1 MENLYTVYTY
11 DYTRIQN
18 IPCLHDTRSN
28 RGTKKKKGYKN
39 CMCAFDIETT
49 RITEIEQSIMY
60 IWQFS
65 ILFLDD
71 LHIDTIIG
79 RTWTE
84 FELHMSQLRKD
95 DNEAYYM
102 IFVHNLS
109 YEFQFLRG
117 IYIFSPDEVF
127 AIKSRKILKCEM
139 YSRFE
144 FRCSYLQTNMGL
156 ESFTEKMKVNHTK
169 LSGEIFDYSKK
180 RYPWTPLTEYEL
192 QYSVNDTIGLLE
204 AMHKRMLLA
213 NDNLYTLPL
222 TSTGYVRR
230 ETKKAMFGWAKKHKY
245 LFPDII
251 VFDLLEEAFRGGD
264 THANRYYSGTII
276 KADGKK
282 ILGIGSFDRS
292 SSYPDVVLNDS
303 FPMTKFVYIGSLK
316 ESDIEKK
323 LDRGKALLFRCKITG
338 IEQKDKY
345 YGAPYLGYS
354 KCRKVTGEILDNGR
368 ILSADYL
375 ETTITDID
383 YEIMKAEYK
392 WEDFQVIECYE
403 SRYGQLPEQLKE
415 IFRRY
420 YIDKTELKGIPEQE
434 LFYNLH
440 KALLNSGYGMMVQ
453 SPVKQSLI
461 FTESDEEV
469 FKVDENVSR
478 ETLLTEYNRTAFLPF
493 QWGVWVT
500 AWARYRLKEGINIV
514 GDRYL
519 YDDTDSVKY
528 VKVLGDD
535 IDNKFAEYNKK
546 RIENSTR
553 NNAFATDTKGNVHY
567 MGVFEYEKTYTEFST
582 LGAKKYVYREEDG
595 TLHTTIAGVN
605 KKYAPDELEEHGGIT
620 SFKVGFTFSKA
631 GGTESVYNDVP
642 YGDYTIDGHTI
653 YIGQNIVIKPSTYTI
668 GITDEY
674 RRILADARTL
684 KEFKKRLTEFS
695 INTII

>member
-1 MENLYTVYTY
+1 MENLYTVDTY

-28 RGTKKKKGYKN
+28 RGTKKKRGYKN

-65 ILFLDD
+65 IIFPDD

-79 RTWTE
+79 RTWSE
-84 FELHMSQLRKD
+84 FEMHLSQLQKD

-117 IYIFSPDEVF
+117 IYTFSPEEVF
-127 AIKSRKILKCEM
+127 AVKSRKILKCEM

-156 ESFTEKMKVNHTK
+156 DSFTKKMKVEHAK
-169 LSGEIFDYSKK
+169 LSGEKFDYSKK
-180 RYPWTPLTEYEL
+180 RYPWTELTDYEL
-192 QYSVNDTIGLLE
+192 QYSVNDTIGLIE
-204 AMHKRMLLA
+204 AMHKRMILA

-230 ETKKAMFGWAKKHKY
+230 VTKKAMYGWAKKHKY
-245 LFPDII
+245 IFPDIN

-264 THANRYYSGTII
+264 THANRYYSGTVI

-282 ILGIGSFDRS
+282 IIGIGSFDRS
-292 SSYPDVVLNDS
+292 SSYPDVILNDA
-303 FPMTKFVYIGSLK
+303 FPMTKFVFIGTLE

-323 LDRGKALLFRCKITG
+323 LDRGKALLFRCRISSIK
-338 IEQKDKY
+338 QKDKY
-345 YGAPYLGYS
+345 YGAPYLSYS
-354 KCRKVTGEILDNGR
+354 KCRKVSGEILDNGR

-392 WEDFQVIECYE
+392 WTVFEITECYE
-403 SRYGQLPEQLKE
+403 SRYGQLPEHLKD

-420 YIDKTELKGIPEQE
+420 YIDKTELKGISEQE
-434 LFYNLH
+434 LFYNLQ
-440 KALLNSGYGMMVQ
+440 KALLNAGYGMMVQ

-461 FTESDEEV
+461 FTESEEDV
-469 FKVDENVSR
+469 FTVDESISR
-478 ETLLTEYNRTAFLPF
+478 SELLNEYNRTAFLPF

-514 GDRYL
+514 GDRYI
-519 YDDTDSVKY
+519 YGDTDSVKY
-528 VKVLGDD
+528 VIVDGDD
-535 IDNKFAEYNKK
+535 IEAKFNEYNKK

-553 NNAFATDTKGNVHY
+553 NHAYATDPKGHVHY
-567 MGVFEYEKTYTEFST
+567 MGVYEYEKTYTEFST

-605 KKYAPDELEEHGGIT
+605 KKYAPEELEEHGGI
-620 SFKVGFTFSKA
+620 SAFKVGFTFSKA
-631 GGTESVYNDVP
+631 GGTESVYNDTP
-642 YGDYTIDGHTI
+642 YGDYEIDGHNI
-653 YIGQNIVIKPSTYTI
+653 FIGHNIVIKPSTYTI
-668 GITDEY
+668 GITEEY

-684 KEFKKRLTEFS
+684 GEFKRQLTKS
-695 INTII
+695 N

>member
-1 MENLYTVYTY
+1 MENLYTVDTY

-95 DNEAYYM
+95 GNEAYYM

-117 IYIFSPDEVF
+117 IYTFSPDEVF

-139 YSRFE
+139 DSRFE

-156 ESFTEKMKVNHTK
+156 ESFTKKMKVNHTK

-180 RYPWTPLTEYEL
+180 RYPWTPLTGYEL

-245 LFPDII
+245 LFPDIR

-368 ILSADYL
+368 ILSSEYL

-383 YEIMKAEYK
+383 YGIMKAEYK
-392 WEDFQVIECYE
+392 WEDFQIIECYE
-403 SRYGQLPEQLKE
+403 SRYGQLPEQLKD

-420 YIDKTELKGIPEQE
+420 YIDKTELKGITEQE
-434 LFYNLH
+434 LFYNLQ

-620 SFKVGFTFSKA
+620 SFKAGFTFSKA
-631 GGTESVYNDVP
+631 GGTESLYNDVP

-653 YIGQNIVIKPSTYTI
+653 YIGQNIVIKPSTYTV
-668 GITDEY
+668 GITDGY

-684 KEFKKRLTEFS
+684 KEFKETLDK
-695 INTII
+695 I

>member
-1 MENLYTVYTY
+1 MENLYTVDTY

-117 IYIFSPDEVF
+117 IYTFSPDEVF

-139 YSRFE
+139 DSRFE

-230 ETKKAMFGWAKKHKY
+230 ETKKAMFGWSKKHKY
-245 LFPDII
+245 LFPDIR

-264 THANRYYSGTII
+264 THANRYYSGTVI

-282 ILGIGSFDRS
+282 ILGIGSYDRS
-292 SSYPDVVLNDS
+292 SSYPDVVLNDT
-303 FPMTKFVYIGSLK
+303 FPMSKFVFIGTLE
-316 ESDIEKK
+316 ESDVEKK
-323 LDRGKALLFRCKITG
+323 IDRGKALLFRCRIIG
-338 IEQKDKY
+338 IEQIDKY

-392 WEDFQVIECYE
+392 WEDFQIIECYE
-403 SRYGQLPEQLKE
+403 SRYGQLPGQLKD

-420 YIDKTELKGIPEQE
+420 YIDKTELKGITEQE
-434 LFYNLH
+434 LFYNLQ
-440 KALLNSGYGMMVQ
+440 KALLNAGYGMMVQ

-461 FTESDEEV
+461 FTESDGDV

-478 ETLLTEYNRTAFLPF
+478 ETLLAEYNRTAFLPF

-582 LGAKKYVYREEDG
+582 LGAKKYVYREGDG

-642 YGDYTIDGHTI
+642 YGDYTINGHTI
-653 YIGQNIVIKPSTYTI
+653 YIGQNIVIKPSTYTV

-684 KEFKKRLTEFS
+684 KEFKETLDR
-695 INTII
+695 I